1 MSKVKIVTKTP
12 GPAPKANEY
21 ADIQGHGRIPY
32 GKTAPA
38 PIGNDEKT
46 QQLRGMGKARTSK
59 K

>member
-1 MSKVKIVTKTP
+1 MSKVKIVTNTP
-12 GPAPKANEY
+12 GSAPKANAY

-38 PIGNDEKT
+38 PIGKDGKT

-59 K
+59 N